1 MYLDDRRRQ
10 LAEAMETQGRW
21 PADSPWVRRA
31 ILDTVPRHQFAPDH
45 LWMWN
50 GHDAYVPVDRNRDQ
64 DAWTDLVY
72 AGPEASAIIQILDGL
87 PSSSLSC
94 VAVVADMLD
103 SLILEPGQRILEVGT
118 GAGWNAGLLASRAGA
133 GLVTSVEVDADLAAA
148 AGRRLA
154 TAGLDVAVHAGD
166 GNAGWP
172 AGAPY
177 DGAIATYAVDEIP
190 WAWIEQTRPGG
201 RIVFPWGRLG
211 HVALTVAD
219 DGKSATGW
227 VQGLGMFMPSRGID
241 QGREHHVIRGDGP
254 ADRAVHVERGLRAL
268 DDVHLV
274 FALRVSHPDIRIAT
288 EDTKEGLTVRLH
300 DGVSSWATA
309 VIDQA
314 GTTAAYEGGP
324 RQLLAEVDAGRRHW
338 QERGSPEL
346 WDFGMTVT
354 PERQCVWSGAADVG
368 PYVP

>member
-1 MYLDDRRRQ
+1 MHLDDRRRE
-10 LAEAMETQGRW
+10 LAEAMETQGLW

-31 ILDTVPRHQFAPDH
+31 ILDTVPRHQFAPDR
-45 LWMWN
+45 LWTWN
-50 GHDAYVPVDRNRDQ
+50 GHDQYVPVDRGRDQ
-64 DAWTDLVY
+64 DAWADLVY
-72 AGPEASAIIQILDGL
+72 AGPEDSAITQILDGL

-103 SLILEPGQRILEVGT
+103 SLILEPGHRVLEVGT
-118 GAGWNAGLLASRAGA
+118 GAGWNAGLLAARAGA
-133 GLVTSVEVDADLAAA
+133 GLVTSVEVDAGLAAA
-148 AGRRLA
+148 ADRRLTA
-154 TAGLDVAVHAGD
+154 AGLDVAVHAGD

-172 AGAPY
+172 GAAPY
-177 DGAIATYAVDEIP
+177 DRLIATYAVDDVP
-190 WAWIEQTRPGG
+190 WTWVEQTRPGG
-201 RIVFPWGRLG
+201 RLVIPWGRLG

-241 QGREHHVIRGDGP
+241 QGREHHAIRGNGP
-254 ADRAVHVERGLRAL
+254 PGRPVHVERDLRPFT
-268 DDVHLV
+268 DPHLV

-288 EDTKEGLTVRLH
+288 EETEDGLTVRLH

-309 VIDQA
+309 TTGQT

-324 RQLLAEVDAGRRHW
+324 RQLLVEVETGRQHW
-338 QERGSPEL
+338 EGRDTPPL

-354 PERQCVWSGAADVG
+354 PEGLQVWSGTAHAG
-368 PYVP
+368 PYMP